1 MATAQGMNPLFRMA
15 LLKGSL
21 TSVLLHV
28 RRGTPLDG
36 RDDKGLTPL
45 MLAAAAGRAE
55 ICRLLLEEGA
65 DAAADQSGRTAADLA
80 VHAGHRHLAEV
91 LTVPSPPVK
100 PPAVAVV
107 VSGTLPERRHDEG
120 DIWEAEDVFEAA
132 AADATVFS
140 QLIETQAAI
149 SSARALNPDADWH
162 DIAIELP
169 DVTPLP
175 GSDSSARALR
185 MIGEALRDPLVG
197 WPNLAR
203 VTRRLAGLGTLLE
216 DLGITTSTTDFE
228 TALFCSSEPFRAHS
242 DEAVTIEIAEA
253 VEALRTWRPSTELY
267 QLEVSRL
274 PVPDRSAEQSMF
286 NAFRE
291 AKRQVITTLLH
302 ALPLAGHSLGAA
314 EAEDDDE
321 AEVLSEDSA
330 GELSAEEVEKESEQS
345 LKAALKAVRDGA
357 RKADAEAMIDLDIDP
372 HLVATFTTALA
383 RSTAGDV
390 LRSQLTAA
398 TAKYLGIRDR
408 VTEANLPLVLRY
420 ADRSMR
426 PGVLLEDLIQD
437 GSIGLMRAVER
448 FDVSR
453 GYRFMT
459 YAVWW
464 IRQACGRT
472 AEDHARTIRIP
483 VHLNDQVQRIAR
495 ARTRL
500 IESLGRQP
508 RADELAAAIGVSP
521 ARAELLDRLRHRT
534 VSIETIKVRTIVSQL
549 VGDNEVTPFDTVVAK
564 EHQRIIAR
572 TLETL
577 TPRQEHVIRS
587 RFGFSGLDEQTLEE
601 IGTKMSVT
609 RERIRQ
615 IESKALKTL
624 KMRSTRTTP
633 RLRAL
638 R

>member
-1 MATAQGMNPLFRMA
+1 MA

-28 RRGTPLDG
+28 RRGTPLDR

-80 VHAGHRHLAEV
+80 LHAGHRHLAEL
-91 LTVPSPPVK
+91 LTVARPPVL
-100 PPAVAVV
+100 PPAVAAAK
-107 VSGTLPERRHDEG
+107 SATSPEQQHDES
-120 DIWEAEDVFEAA
+120 DSWEAEDVFAAA

-140 QLIETQAAI
+140 RLIETQAAI

-162 DIAIELP
+162 DIVIELP
-169 DVTPLP
+169 DITPLP

-197 WPNLAR
+197 WPNLAK
-203 VTRRLAGLGTLLE
+203 VTRRFAGLGALLE
-216 DLGITTSTTDFE
+216 DLGIATSMTDFE
-228 TALFCSSEPFRAHS
+228 TALFGSSQPFRAES
-242 DEAVTIEIAEA
+242 DEAAAIEIAEA
-253 VEALRTWRPSTELY
+253 VEALRICRPATELY

-286 NAFRE
+286 SALRE
-291 AKRQVITTLLH
+291 SKRQVISSLLH
-302 ALPLAGHSLGAA
+302 ALPLAGYSLGAA
-314 EAEDDDE
+314 TAGDDDGAALLADDGLDDLAPDDVDDE
-321 AEVLSEDSA
+321 T
-330 GELSAEEVEKESEQS
+330 EQT
-345 LKAALKAVRDGA
+345 LTAALKAVRDGT
-357 RKADAEAMIDLDIDP
+357 RKADAEAMIDLDLDP
-372 HLVATFTTALA
+372 DLVAMFSTALSKH
-383 RSTAGDV
+383 RAGDA
-390 LRSQLTAA
+390 LRDQLAAA
-398 TAKYLGIRDR
+398 TSKYLGIRDR

-420 ADRSMR
+420 AGRSMR

-437 GSIGLMRAVER
+437 GNIGLMRAVER

-453 GYRFMT
+453 GHRFMT
-459 YAVWW
+459 YAIWW

-483 VHLNDQVQRIAR
+483 VHMTEQVRRVAR

-500 IESLGRQP
+500 NESLGRRP
-508 RADELAAAIGVSP
+508 RADELAAAVGVSP
-521 ARAELLDRLRHRT
+521 AKAALLDRLRHRT
-534 VSIETIKVRTIVSQL
+534 VTIETAEIGAIVDQL
-549 VGDNEVTPFDTVVAK
+549 VRNDEATPFDAAADL
-564 EHQRIIAR
+564 ERQRIIASVLG
-572 TLETL
+572 TL
-577 TPRQEHVIRS
+577 PAKQERIIRS
-587 RFGFSGLDEQTLEE
+587 RFGIGLAEEQTLEE
-601 IGTKMSVT
+601 VGTLMSVT

-615 IESKALKTL
+615 IEAKAILTLSK
-624 KMRSTRTTP
+624 RSGTGNR

-638 R
+638 L